1 MKFKFLIV
9 IYALAAIV
17 FFVYRHALY
26 DWMQNGH
33 PSLWLM
39 FFLAVCFI
47 VFPIVPFKLVIGMM
61 GFIYGPL
68 LGALIS
74 WLAASLASV
83 IVFVLVR
90 KSFQKQGRAMLSRF
104 PRVERLSVM
113 LEKNPFLTL
122 VLARMMPIFP
132 QAVINVYPALLSV
145 PLVTYAVASAIGK
158 VPAMLVFSFLGNR
171 LFTDWSSTL
180 LVMAIYVFFLIIVYA
195 IYRLWLRKQLI

>member
-1 MKFKFLIV
+1 MKLKFLIV

-17 FFVYRHALY
+17 FFVCRHALY

-33 PSLWLM
+33 PSIWLM
-39 FFLAVCFI
+39 FLLAVCFI
-47 VFPIVPFKLVIGMM
+47 VFPIIPFKLVIGMM

-104 PRVERLSVM
+104 PQVERLSVM
-113 LEKNPFLTL
+113 LEKNPFFTL

-180 LVMAIYVFFLIIVYA
+180 LVMGIYVCFLIIVYA